1 MGSIKFINSM
11 VSTIFISEIFVNIK
25 DYELVNE

>member
-1 MGSIKFINSM
+1 MGFIKFINYM

>member
-1 MGSIKFINSM
+1 MGFIKFINSM
-11 VSTIFISEIFVNIK
+11 VSIIFISEIFVNIK